1 MEGDSYLNCT
11 SLTTSQF
18 RHLSEARRLTGI
30 ICAGLCLL
38 TLSVILCTKTWQY
51 ISQRLFLYLTVSTLA
66 YMIVLSMNL
75 ECYYRYYRE
84 DMFCRIVGCIV
95 QYAGVVQ
102 LLLIFNI
109 TLYLDVQVITTI
121 CCATPIDQLPL
132 VRNITERA
140 SMWTKF
146 GLEFLVFIFP
156 ALFIS
161 LVALIPWFVGAPYG
175 ETGPWCWISTLVQ
188 HTCKKSKTAFWEQIG
203 LWYIP
208 LGIVAVCSLGFIAM
222 MFFVFLCGVKVKKIA
237 QKITRITHVETFLLM
252 VFMAA
257 YFIMCVI
264 DIVSHAI
271 AVTHDI
277 YGMWMLYAISTPISG
292 AIIPFS
298 FLIYINRSTLQNC
311 YQRICKT
318 NPRQQPTADEDAT
331 GAERSLIE
339 ETASDTHVPLPS
351 VTDCSHESQPLLH
364 SAKTQYCC
372 IM

>member
-18 RHLSEARRLTGI
+18 RSLSEARGLTGI
-30 ICAGLCLL
+30 ICAILCLL
-38 TLSVILCTKTWQY
+38 TLLVIIGTKTWQN
-51 ISQRLFLYLTVSTLA
+51 ISQRLFLYTTIATLV
-66 YMIVLSMNL
+66 YMIVLSMHF
-75 ECYYRYYRE
+75 ERYFQYHRE
-84 DMFCRIVGCIV
+84 DMFCRIVGCMD
-95 QYAGVVQ
+95 QYTGVVQ
-102 LLLIFNI
+102 LLCIFGI
-109 TLYLDVQVITTI
+109 TLYLDIKVITAI
-121 CCATPIDQLPL
+121 CCATQIDQLPL

-175 ETGPWCWISTLVQ
+175 ETGPWCWIRTLMQ
-188 HTCKKSKTAFWEQIG
+188 HTCKKSKTAFWEQMG

-208 LGIVAVCSLGFIAM
+208 LGIVAVSSLGFIAM
-222 MFFVFLCGVKVKKIA
+222 MFFVFLCGVKIKKIA
-237 QKITRITHVETFLLM
+237 QKITRIAAETFLLL

-257 YFIMCVI
+257 YLIMCVI
-264 DIVSHAI
+264 DITSHDI
-271 AVTHDI
+271 AVRHNI
-277 YGMWMLYAISTPISG
+277 YGIWMLHAISTPISG

-298 FLIYINRSTLQNC
+298 FLIYFNRSTLQNC
-311 YQRICKT
+311 YQCICKT
-318 NPRQQPTADEDAT
+318 NPRRQPTADEDAT

-339 ETASDTHVPLPS
+339 ETASDTHVLLPS
-351 VTDCSHESQPLLH
+351 VTDSSHESQPPLH
-364 SAKTQYCC
+364 SAKTQYCR